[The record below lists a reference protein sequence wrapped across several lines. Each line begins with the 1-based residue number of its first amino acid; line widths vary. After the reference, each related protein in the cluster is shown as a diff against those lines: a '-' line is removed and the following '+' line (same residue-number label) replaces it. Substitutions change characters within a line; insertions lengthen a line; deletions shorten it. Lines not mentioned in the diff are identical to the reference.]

1 MSPVVLERLR
11 RYAAPALFVF
21 AFGAFLVLTFP
32 FEVIARRLEVE
43 ARRAGNDLTIG
54 SLGSSG
60 LFGLRARDVKL
71 RVQDAGGAVVEY
83 SFARVDVR
91 PDLLPLLLRRVGF
104 GFSVEAYGGTAHGHG
119 KMSNDPQQP
128 GLAALQGD
136 AQDLDLHAL
145 PIAPQDAELAGKAT
159 LKLDLPAL
167 QPVEAASGSVSVKV
181 QGASVVRA
189 VARLEGGMTMSL
201 PRVSLGEID
210 CALTIEKGLAKVER
224 ISAKGGDV
232 EADVDGTLRLQP
244 ALALSQADLHAR
256 VKPSD
261 RWLDSNPMLRGA
273 LSFLGPRA
281 ADGSYTVSATGPLLR
296 LQPRPGR

>member
-11 RYAAPALFVF
+11 RYSGPALFVV
-21 AFGAFLVLTFP
+21 AFGSFLVLTFP
-32 FEVIARRLEVE
+32 YEVVARRIEVE

-54 SLGSSG
+54 RVGSSG

-71 RVQDAGGAVVEY
+71 RVPDASGVVEY
-83 SFARVDVR
+83 SFARVDVK

-104 GFSVEAYGGTAHGHG
+104 GFSMEAYGGTARGHG
-119 KMSNDPQQP
+119 TLSNDPQLP
-128 GLAALQGD
+128 GLATLQLE
-136 AQDLDLHAL
+136 AQNIDVHAL
-145 PIAPQDAELAGKAT
+145 PISTQDAELAGKAN
-159 LKLDLPAL
+159 LKLDLPTL

-181 QGASVVRA
+181 QGAAIVRA
-189 VARLEGGMTMSL
+189 LARLEGGMTMTL
-201 PRVSLGEID
+201 PTVSLGEID
-210 CALTIEKGLAKVER
+210 CSLTIDKGLAKVER

-232 EADVDGTLRLQP
+232 EAEVDGTLMLRP

-273 LSFLGPRA
+273 LGFLGPRA
-281 ADGSYTVSATGPLLR
+281 SDGSYTVSATGPLLR